1 MTATLSTLTHIWT
14 PLTIGHT
21 TVKNRIL
28 MPAETIV
35 YAENHIL
42 SDRHIAYYRE
52 CALGGAA
59 LIVTEQQAAHRLSK
73 GSFHAGCTAWEK
85 RVIPQY
91 AKLADTVHEHG
102 TKLFVQLFSCGVHDK
117 GTMIVDEWHPLWGA
131 SLLPS
136 IYHREPPLVMGQAQI
151 DELVKGFGDSAVNV
165 QVSGLD
171 GIEVH
176 GAHSYGIA
184 QFLSPAYNRRTDRY
198 GGSVRNRCQIVLDIG
213 EDNPPQGRPELHRRY
228 ASVL

>member
-35 YAENHIL
+35 YAENHII

-52 CALGGAA
+52 RALGGAA

-91 AKLADTVHEHG
+91 AKLADTVHVHG
-102 TKLFVQLFSCGVHDK
+102 TKLFVQLFTCGVHDK

-131 SLLPS
+131 SRLPS
-136 IYHREPPLVMGQAQI
+136 IAHRETPMVMGQAEI
-151 DELVKGFGDSAVNV
+151 DELAKGFGDSAVNV

-176 GAHSYGIA
+176 GAHSYGRA
-184 QFLSPAYNRRTDRY
+184 VSQPRLQPADRSLWRLGTEPLPDCPRY
-198 GGSVRNRCQIVLDIG
+198 WRG
-213 EDNPPQGRPELHRRY
+213 NPPQGRPALHRRSS
-228 ASVL
+228 SVL